1 MTTEQILLV
10 NDARLALRLHKT
22 IAEIEAMP
30 VEHHARLL
38 QVLEHEQFMADMRA
52 QRRGIRS

>member
-1 MTTEQILLV
+1 V